1 MRSNTECWSNKQLN
15 DRIEFL
21 EDKLGDISR
30 YPEIKFGHMTVLDYL
45 DLVELQ
51 ADTYTKRALI
61 AEQKLRDTILIV
73 KEITEGKGRYDRDSF
88 LFVHYRLS
96 IICTNRV
103 ERILLTIDFLKDMK
117 FIICLIFSSG

>member
-1 MRSNTECWSNKQLN
+1 MRSNTEGWSNQQLN

-88 LFVHYRLS
+88 THCRN
-96 IICTNRV
+96 TV
-103 ERILLTIDFLKDMK
+103 EDMK
-117 FIICLIFSSG
+117 ALAEKALKPLTEEMKNESQNKEN